1 MEIKQLIFLTLKKL
15 NIDSKH
21 LLKYKFSNKYHYMC
35 QKKFEMNKWQVML
48 KVQMPELLKRPSLA
62 YKNKK
67 H

>member
-21 LLKYKFSNKYHYMC
+21 LLEYKFSNKYHYMC
-35 QKKFEMNKWQVML
+35 QKKSEKNKWQVML
-48 KVQMPELLKRPSLA
+48 KVQMLVFSKRPSLA